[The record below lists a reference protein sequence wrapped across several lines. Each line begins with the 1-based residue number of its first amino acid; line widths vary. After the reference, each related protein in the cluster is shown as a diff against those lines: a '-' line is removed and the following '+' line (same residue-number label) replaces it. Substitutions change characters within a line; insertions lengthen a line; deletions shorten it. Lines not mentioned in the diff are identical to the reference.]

1 MKTAL
6 LRTFAGLTAAC
17 MLLGCSEGQGPQQ
30 QPLRQSG
37 SELARM
43 PGESASVVIQ
53 VPERNPWQVV
63 RVAGATMPTG
73 ARAPTLVLDAE
84 QSQASGF
91 SGVNTYSGA
100 YDLVGERLSFG
111 ALATTRMG
119 GPPELMA
126 LEQTFLAALGGV
138 DGWRMRDGA
147 LELLA
152 GEDAV
157 LRLAAAPETD

>member
-1 MKTAL
+1 
-6 LRTFAGLTAAC
+6 
-17 MLLGCSEGQGPQQ
+17 
-30 QPLRQSG
+30 
-37 SELARM
+37 
-43 PGESASVVIQ
+43 VVIQ
-53 VPERNPWQVV
+53 VPERHPWQVV

-84 QSQASGF
+84 QGQASGF
-91 SGVNTYSGA
+91 AGVNNYFGA

-111 ALATTRMG
+111 ALATTRMA

-126 LEQTFLAALGGV
+126 MEQIFLEALGGV

-152 GEDAV
+152 GEAAV
-157 LRLAAAPETD
+157 LRLTAAPEAD